1 MREIKITSRQQL
13 LPPDILA
20 LELGL
25 IPSPQEIEKNQK
37 LSYILIGVFA
47 TVTVGLIAY
56 TIHQKYQESKF
67 KASKFK
73 IS

>member
-1 MREIKITSRQQL
+1 MKEIPLTQIQL
-13 LPPDILA
+13 MLPPDELSY
-20 LELGL
+20 ELGL

-56 TIHQKYQESKF
+56 TIHQKYQESKI
-67 KASKFK
+67 K
-73 IS
+73 ISHFTRR